1 MEKYVPDFYQKDI
14 YSINYDKLLDRGIKC
29 ILFDLDNTIVPFSE
43 KSPRKETKD
52 LFETLKKQGF
62 KIIIFSNS
70 PKIRL
75 KPFSE
80 ELDVEAFGCARKP
93 NPKNFIKVLQMNK
106 FEENEVAIIG
116 DQMFTD
122 IAGGNRAGITTILT
136 TPLSNNDPFWTKPNR
151 FRERRMM
158 TKLRNHDLFKKGR
171 YYE

>member
-29 ILFDLDNTIVPFSE
+29 LLFDLDNTIVPFSE
-43 KSPRKETKD
+43 KIPRKETKE
-52 LFETLKKQGF
+52 LFDKLKKQGF

-75 KPFSE
+75 KSFSE
-80 ELDVEAFGCARKP
+80 ELDVEVFGSARKP

-106 FEENEVAIIG
+106 FAENEVAIIG
-116 DQMFTD
+116 DQIFTD

-136 TPLSNNDPFWTKPNR
+136 TPLSNEDPFWTKPNR
-151 FRERRMM
+151 FREKRMM
-158 TKLRNHDLFKKGR
+158 IKLRNHDLFKKGR